1 MERRTLGRTGLT
13 VSVLG
18 FGSWPMSGE
27 DRYGAIE
34 DAEAILA
41 IHRAL
46 DAGVNCVD
54 TAAGYGL

>member
-1 MERRTLGRTGLT
+1 MEYRRFGRTGLMI
-13 VSVLG
+13 SPLG

-34 DAEAILA
+34 DVEAIRA

-46 DAGVNCVD
+46 DAGVNIVD
-54 TAAGYGL
+54 SAAG